1 MTAKAVVKVR
11 RFAVI
16 GDPVAHSMSPVMHA
30 AAYRALHLP
39 HTYDAI
45 RATPEE
51 LPGLVSVLRDGVF
64 DGFNVTVPHKRR
76 ILDHVDGIDP
86 SAATVGAAN
95 TLVRGANG
103 RIVAH
108 NTDVAALA
116 GEVQRLAPERLAGG
130 AGGASGAGGWSG
142 ARALVLGTG
151 GAARSA
157 VLALGLHVRVGE
169 ILVRGRALD
178 DAAKVRAFEGEMA
191 GFLARSGSKAKL
203 RAAPWRASPEEEAT
217 LAVVVQATSAGMHGA
232 EPGEAAAA
240 AVAWEHLPA
249 SAVALDVIYAPPV
262 TPFLA
267 AASAHGVRSVNGFG
281 MLAGQGALAF
291 ELWLG
296 VPAPYNAMLTALV

>member
-1 MTAKAVVKVR
+1 MTTSATGARPRAR
-11 RFAVI
+11 RFAVV
-16 GDPVAHSMSPVMHA
+16 GDPIAHSKSPVMHA
-30 AAYRALHLP
+30 AAYRALHMP

-51 LPGLVSVLRDGVF
+51 LPTLVALLRDGVF
-64 DGFNVTVPHKRR
+64 DGLNVTVPHKQR
-76 ILDHVDGIDP
+76 ILAHVDRIDP
-86 SAATVGAAN
+86 SAATAGAAN
-95 TLVRGANG
+95 TLVRAPDG

-116 GEVQRLAPERLAGG
+116 GEVLRLAPERPGG
-130 AGGASGAGGWSG
+130 GDGGWSS

-157 VLALGLHVRVGE
+157 ILALGLHVKVAE
-169 ILVRGRALD
+169 IVVRGRALD
-178 DAAKVRAFEGEMA
+178 DAAKARAFEAEMK
-191 GFLARSGSKAKL
+191 GFLARAGSTARL
-203 RAAPWRASPEEEAT
+203 RAEPWRASAETEAA

-232 EPGEAAAA
+232 EPGEPAAAV
-240 AVAWEHLPA
+240 VAWEHLPA
-249 SAVALDVIYAPPV
+249 SAVALDVIYAPPE

-267 AASAHGVRSVNGFG
+267 AASAHGVRCANGAG